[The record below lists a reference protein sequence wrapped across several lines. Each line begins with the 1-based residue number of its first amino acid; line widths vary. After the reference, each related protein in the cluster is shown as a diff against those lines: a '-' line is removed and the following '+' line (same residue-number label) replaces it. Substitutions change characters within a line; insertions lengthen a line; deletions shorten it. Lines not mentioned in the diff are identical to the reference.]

1 MLVSLAPQLE
11 GSVGSGKS
19 TSQQLGVRSRRLS
32 TPGRPSCC
40 QMLCLGRKHPQC
52 SRGQPHRL
60 LDIDQ
65 QGIMYKEP
73 IWYLEQKEKAP
84 GCRMRRPFSALNIQ
98 DRPEPRSTAGVT
110 SVHSGAPAS
119 HKLAPWPPPFSSQSL
134 LTLGMGRGGQQ
145 ALVMVLIPWSTQ
157 LGCATH
163 TDLVLGWVWACRAGM
178 V

>member
-1 MLVSLAPQLE
+1 
-11 GSVGSGKS
+11 
-19 TSQQLGVRSRRLS
+19 
-32 TPGRPSCC
+32 
-40 QMLCLGRKHPQC
+40 MLCLGRKHPQC
-52 SRGQPHRL
+52 SRGQSHRL

-73 IWYLEQKEKAP
+73 IWYLEQKKKAP
-84 GCRMRRPFSALNIQ
+84 GCRMRKPFSALNIQ

-157 LGCATH
+157 LGCATYGFGPWMGVGLQGRDGLED
-163 TDLVLGWVWACRAGM
+163 TAEETLCVLLPWSPPVPCFCSCGSH
-178 V
+178 